1 MENVIDLIRRKDLKY
16 DAKKVNADNVEI
28 QYMYAKMY
36 FNGDGV
42 EVNYEE
48 GIKWLNIAAENGHG
62 EAQCHLGACYYNG
75 EKLERDYNKA
85 VELFTMAKENKN
97 PLAYV
102 CLGLAYLEGNGV
114 KKKNRKKAYEYF
126 KKAHK
131 LAEPIGTYRL
141 ANCYYIGIGV
151 EKNLLKAL
159 NYYEKAIKNGYTDD
173 IKIFLLCLKESV
185 DKFESFK
192 NEIKDGDGAEFRDFF
207 ELNKKITVF
216 SDFVELLK

>member
-1 MENVIDLIRRKDLKY
+1 MENVIDLMRRKDLKY
-16 DAKKVNADNVEI
+16 DAKKVNMENVEK
-28 QYMYAKMY
+28 QYRYAQMY

-42 EVNYEE
+42 EVNDEE
-48 GIKWLNIAAENGHG
+48 GIKWLNMAAKNGHG

-75 EKLERDYNKA
+75 DKLERDYNKA
-85 VELFTMAKENKN
+85 VELFVMSKENEN
-97 PLAYV
+97 PLAYI

-114 KKKNRKKAYEYF
+114 EKKDRKKAYKYF

-131 LAEPIGTYRL
+131 LGEPIGTYRL

-151 EKNLLKAL
+151 EKDLLKAL
-159 NYYEKAIKNGYTDD
+159 DCYEQAIKNGYTDD

-192 NEIKDGDGAEFRDFF
+192 KEIKDGDGAEFRDFL
-207 ELNKKITVF
+207 ELKKKIAVF